1 MATLR
6 LVPVS
11 GPPIEVEKEQS
22 VVGRDPSCDVVVT
35 DGSVS
40 RRHARLEQRGSEWW
54 VIDQGSANGTYINS
68 VRVAE
73 QSLKTGQELRFGALS
88 FQVDM
93 VEDPEAT
100 VATPVLDE
108 HAEATL
114 LSAEALPSLAPRLP
128 SAAPRQAPSLPPPC
142 PPRRRRRGSRRR
154 RPRPGRLPLRS
165 PRVPPRAPC
174 RRARRRDA
182 RAHPCRR
189 CPRGRLRP
197 RRAARRSCG
206 WQSAAA
212 VVCC

>member
-1 MATLR
+1 M
-6 LVPVS
+6 
-11 GPPIEVEKEQS
+11 
-22 VVGRDPSCDVVVT
+22 VGRDPGCDIVVT

-108 HAEATL
+108 NAEVTV
-114 LSAEALPSLAPRLP
+114 LSAEAPPPPIAAPPPIAVAPPP
-128 SAAPRQAPSLPPPC
+128 SAAASAAVATLAGAAACRHAA
-142 PPRRRRRGSRRR
+142 
-154 RPRPGRLPLRS
+154 
-165 PRVPPRAPC
+165 PRASASC
-174 RRARRRDA
+174 RSRQPACRGAA
-182 RAHPCRR
+182 RATEPGAAPTRSA
-189 CPRGRLRP
+189 PVPQMPAGAARP
-197 RRAARRSCG
+197 RRAARRWCG
-206 WQSAAA
+206 WRSAAA
-212 VVCC
+212 VVSC